1 MPNEQ
6 LQFYVPDYANRIGSE
21 MTVTYDTYEQFS
33 YTVPQDGFISAVLVR
48 LKAGFTRIRVNGYL
62 AASVR
67 SINTTMRIGST
78 DYTIEHY
85 QWAPALIPVKKG
97 DVITMAYT
105 ATDTQTSYI
114 DMYPYR

>member
-6 LQFYVPDYANRIGSE
+6 LQFYVPDYAHRIGSE

-33 YTVPQDGFISAVLVR
+33 YTVPQDGFITSTLAR
-48 LKAGFTRIRVNGYL
+48 LKAGFTRIKVNGVIG
-62 AASVR
+62 ASVR
-67 SINTTMRIGST
+67 SINTTVGGN
-78 DYTIEHY
+78 TIEHY
-85 QWAPALIPVKKG
+85 QWVPVTIPVKKG

-105 ATDTQTSYI
+105 ASDTQTSYI